1 MGVDRSILWAAGHRG
16 HRAVSLSKEVSE
28 GGSALQTRSI
38 RAVVVTV
45 AVALLVAAVALP
57 ATARR
62 PDDRPQ
68 EGTTTIRMSDGVRL
82 SAQVQVPEEGKRFPV
97 LINMTPY
104 GPGTYYAHF
113 LGDGY
118 AHMNVDIRG
127 TGGSEGALCI
137 FCEREQR
144 DVYEVVEWAARQK
157 WSNGKVGMY
166 GGSYQG
172 ITPLM
177 GASEQ
182 PPHLKA
188 IIPAV
193 SLADAYGDIVWHN
206 GIFNV
211 NFVAQWFAL
220 QTALSM
226 TGSSPSMDAADR
238 VNQRIVAE
246 SRLLP
251 WDGPFYR
258 ERSVNTKYDDITV
271 PVLHLGGWFDGF
283 SRGTLDNFSGVAS
296 KHNRLIMAPC
306 THKGC
311 GAPFDPGSEYLGT
324 SEPPGPSGLALYK
337 AWFDHFLKGKDNGI
351 EDGPPIL
358 FYDLGTKKWAADS
371 AWPPKGARLETFHL
385 SGAPSGSN
393 SGVFDGSL
401 VPRRPAGNDIEDHYV
416 YDPTVGVTELFAKWG
431 TVAASPHYRADQR
444 PDEMRA
450 LTYTTEAMKRPLALA
465 GPMELNFWGA
475 TTASDTDWIV
485 KVTDVAPDGSSK
497 LITSGYVRASHRRWD
512 EKRSRPG
519 RPWLPNTSPAPVPS
533 GKPLEYRVDVWDIA
547 HTITKGHRLRITLSS
562 SDFGNHEPLLEP
574 ALNYVFH
581 TDAFPSRLLVTV
593 R

>member
-1 MGVDRSILWAAGHRG
+1 MTYLSGRSSHRLGVGLLG
-16 HRAVSLSKEVSE
+16 
-28 GGSALQTRSI
+28 
-38 RAVVVTV
+38 
-45 AVALLVAAVALP
+45 VALVLVALP
-57 ATARR
+57 LPLRAEAASTSHERVRDQAA
-62 PDDRPQ
+62 
-68 EGTTTIRMSDGVRL
+68 GITMSDGVTL
-82 SAQVQVPEEGKRFPV
+82 DAEVTLPDKGKRFPTLV
-97 LINMTPY
+97 NMTPY
-104 GPGTYYAHF
+104 GPATYYTH
-113 LGDGY
+113 LVSDGY
-118 AHMNVDIRG
+118 AYVNVDIRG
-127 TGGSEGALCI
+127 TGGSGGALCI

-206 GIFNV
+206 GVFNA

-220 QTALSM
+220 QTGLSM
-226 TGSSPSMDAADR
+226 TGSSPSSDVGAR

-251 WDGPFYR
+251 WNGAFYK
-258 ERSVNTKYDDITV
+258 ERSVNTKYDDIKV

-283 SRGTLDNFSGVAS
+283 SRGTLDNFNGVAS
-296 KHNRLIMAPC
+296 KHNRLIMLPC

-311 GAPFDPGSEYLGT
+311 GAPFDPGSEYT
-324 SEPPGPSGLALYK
+324 ADAQPPGLSGLALYK
-337 AWFDHFLKGKDNGI
+337 AWFDRFLKGKRNGI
-351 EDGPPIL
+351 EDEAPVL
-358 FYDLGTKKWAADS
+358 FYDLGSRKWVS
-371 AWPPKGARLETFHL
+371 ATSWPPKGARLETFYL
-385 SGAPSGSN
+385 GGKGTIDGAFG
-393 SGVFDGSL
+393 GSL
-401 VPRRPAGNDIEDHYV
+401 TPRPIQDDDLEDRYV
-416 YDPTVGVTELFAKWG
+416 YDPTIGATELFAKWG

-444 PDEMRA
+444 ADEARA
-450 LTYTTEAMKRPLALA
+450 LTYTTQPMKKPLPLA
-465 GPMELNFWGA
+465 GPMELHFWGA
-475 TTASDTDWIV
+475 TTASDVDWIV

-512 EKRSRPG
+512 PKRSRPG
-519 RPWLPNTSPAPVPS
+519 RPYLPNTGPVVVPF
-533 GKPLEYRVDVWDIA
+533 GKPLEYRVDIWDIA
-547 HTITKGHRLRITLSS
+547 HTVMKGHHLRISVSS

-574 ALNYVFH
+574 ALNYLFH
-581 TDAFPSRLLVTV
+581 TDAYPSKLLVTV